1 MEWILGI
8 LLIVVSVFAYIQFKA
23 RIKNEKMLY
32 EMMVKMHKALLIMR
46 KVDNSGAFQAH
57 DVVGQTFVLLV
68 TAIEELRNYFAGKIG
83 NGEKEEK

>member
-8 LLIVVSVFAYIQFKA
+8 LLIMVSMFAYIQFKA

-57 DVVGQTFVLLV
+57 DVVGQTFVLLT
-68 TAIEELRNYFAGKIG
+68 TAIEELRNYFAEKIG
-83 NGEKEEK
+83 NEERKK